1 MRDAIDL
8 LERAFA
14 REAAGGTVVSR
25 KYVTDFESG
34 SMRIPFPVDE
44 TSGYA
49 ALKAYHDVHGR
60 TRHVVTLY
68 SLKNGEVL
76 AFLNGQLITDLRT
89 SACSGVIARK
99 VPLPGP
105 VSLGIIGSGN

>member
-1 MRDAIDL
+1 M
-8 LERAFA
+8 
-14 REAAGGTVVSR
+14 
-25 KYVTDFESG
+25 
-34 SMRIPFPVDE
+34 
-44 TSGYA
+44 
-49 ALKAYHDVHGR
+49 
-60 TRHVVTLY
+60 VTLY
-68 SLKNGEVL
+68 SLKNDEVL